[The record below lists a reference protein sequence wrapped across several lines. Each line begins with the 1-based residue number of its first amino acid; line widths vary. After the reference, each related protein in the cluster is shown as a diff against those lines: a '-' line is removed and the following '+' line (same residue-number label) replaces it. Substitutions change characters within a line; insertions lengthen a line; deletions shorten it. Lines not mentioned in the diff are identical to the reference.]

1 MKQFQQYGLAAAVA
15 SIAAG
20 SVAVNAQL
28 PQVSST
34 ESGDLAIVPY
44 YTVLDGKNTGIHI
57 INTTEST
64 QVVKVRLRRG
74 ADSKDALDFNLV
86 MSPLDEWTANI
97 GAGGSTGVKVTT
109 NDTTCTVPAFPAG
122 GAEMPDTYAEGATE
136 GYVEIIGMG
145 QASSEASGLAVAA
158 EHGATGVPASC
169 ALVRNHFFRVPATKV
184 GDTQV
189 KGTHSSNV
197 LSSGVCSTA
206 AVAAATALS
215 PLCYGSSTAIGAGA
229 AYDAAFG
236 GNLGFADD
244 KERAAAA
251 YNVTLL
257 EPTDDRAFKVSYF
270 ITDSTGGLEA
280 GDNAFMVEGFSD
292 SPMATNQQPLSFG
305 TDGKLNYDPLNFELP
320 NLAYGAYPSTNT
332 VRKLSGATTT
342 SSIGDG
348 SMFTGLRAAVDTES
362 LINDWASFDTAD
374 GTVAT
379 DWVVTLPGQYAM
391 NNPICDLYDS
401 YTSAAT
407 ACKFATSAG
416 DTSGKITSAGTL
428 DDDELPLILSS
439 NVANSNTGEGSRL
452 LLWDREEQ
460 SLNGEDPTVDSEL
473 GFSPGGSAGEP
484 AVEATL
490 NREVN
495 VLVFGPEGSEGVL
508 GSADL
513 QDEDYGLMVVASPE
527 GGDRGWAQLTID
539 PKNTAPGLWSV
550 GVDAP
555 ADDANVDPNATNGFG
570 EMNDMA
576 GADQTIAVGFAVWER
591 SFAEQA
597 GNYSR
602 MVEHTTTSSSG
613 SARAL
618 ASSVR

>member
-20 SVAVNAQL
+20 SVAVNAT
-28 PQVSST
+28 QVSTT

-145 QASSEASGLAVAA
+145 QTSSEAMGLAVAA
-158 EHGATGVPASC
+158 EHGKTGVPASC
-169 ALVRNHFFRVPATKV
+169 AIVRNHFFRVAAASV
-184 GDTQV
+184 GNTAV
-189 KGTHSSNV
+189 KGTHTSNV

-206 AVAAATALS
+206 AVAAATAGS
-215 PLCYGSSTAIGAGA
+215 ALCNASATAVAGGA
-229 AYDAAFG
+229 ALDTSFG
-236 GNLGFADD
+236 GALGLTTDAL
-244 KERAAAA
+244 KAQAA
-251 YNVTLL
+251 YNLSVL
-257 EPTDDRAFKVSYF
+257 EDTDDRALKVSYF

-280 GDNAFMVEGFSD
+280 GDNAFMVEAFSGAA
-292 SPMATNQQPLSFG
+292 MATNQQPLSFG

-320 NLAYGAYPSTNT
+320 NLAYGAYPSSNA
-332 VRKLSGATTT
+332 VRQATGAIAS

-348 SMFTGLRAAVDTES
+348 SMFTDLRTAVDTEA
-362 LINDWASFDTAD
+362 LINDWASFDTTD

-391 NNPICDLYDS
+391 NNPICDLYNS

-407 ACKFATSAG
+407 ACKFAASAG
-416 DTSGKITSAGTL
+416 DVAGFIDSAGTL

-550 GVDAP
+550 GTDAP
-555 ADDANVDPNATNGFG
+555 DDDADVDPNATNGFG
-570 EMNDMA
+570 GTTDLV
-576 GADQTIAVGFAVWER
+576 GSADHTIAIGFAVWER

-602 MVEHTTTSSSG
+602 MVEHSTTSSSG

-618 ASSVR
+618 AGSVR

>member
-20 SVAVNAQL
+20 SVAVNATE
-28 PQVSST
+28 VST
-34 ESGDLAIVPY
+34 KEVGDLAIIPY
-44 YTVLDGKNTGIHI
+44 YTVLDGKNTGMHI
-57 INTTEST
+57 INTTKST
-64 QVVKVRLRRG
+64 QIVKVRLRRG

-97 GAGGSTGVKVTT
+97 GAGGPTGVKVTT
-109 NDTTCTVPAFPAG
+109 NDTTCTVPEFPAG

-136 GYVEIIGMG
+136 GYIEIIGMG
-145 QASSEASGLAVAA
+145 QAFSEKQGLAVAA
-158 EHGATGVPASC
+158 EHGKTGVPASC
-169 ALVRNHFFRVPATKV
+169 ALVRNHFFRVAEGSV
-184 GDTQV
+184 GTASV
-189 KGTHSSNV
+189 KGTHTSGL
-197 LSSGVCSTA
+197 LSSGVCNAT
-206 AVAAATALS
+206 AVAAAVTGAVCYPSATAVSL
-215 PLCYGSSTAIGAGA
+215 GA
-229 AYDAAFG
+229 AYVT
-236 GNLGFADD
+236 
-244 KERAAAA
+244 AAATTA
-251 YNVTLL
+251 EKAIATYNLSSL
-257 EPTDDRAFKVSYF
+257 ADTDDQALKVSF
-270 ITDSTGGLEA
+270 MITDSTGGLEA
-280 GDNAFMVEGFSD
+280 GDNAYMVEGFSD
-292 SPMATNQQPLSFG
+292 AAMATNQQPLSFG

-332 VRKLSGATTT
+332 VRKLSGANAT
-342 SSIGDG
+342 SSIGNG
-348 SMFTGLRAAVDTES
+348 SMFTGLRSAVDTEA
-362 LINDWASFDTAD
+362 LINDWASFDTTD

-513 QDEDYGLMVVASPE
+513 QDEDYGLMVVASPA

-550 GVDAP
+550 GADAP
-555 ADDANVDPNATNGFG
+555 GDDENVDPNATNGFG
-570 EMNDMA
+570 EITDLAVADNTMA
-576 GADQTIAVGFAVWER
+576 IGFAVWER
-591 SFAEQA
+591 SFADQA

-602 MVEHTTTSSSG
+602 MVEHSTISSSG
-613 SARAL
+613 SERRMLTSAEQEL
-618 ASSVR
+618 IFD

>member
-20 SVAVNAQL
+20 SVAVNATE
-28 PQVSST
+28 VSNK
-34 ESGDLAIVPY
+34 EVGDLALIPY
-44 YTVLDGKNTGIHI
+44 YTVLDGKNTGMHI

-109 NDTTCTVPAFPAG
+109 NDTTCTVPEFPAG

-136 GYVEIIGMG
+136 GYIEIIGMG
-145 QASSEASGLAVAA
+145 QAASELQGLAVAA
-158 EHGATGVPASC
+158 EHGTTGVPASC
-169 ALVRNHFFRVPATKV
+169 ALVRNHFFRVDADDVATAS
-184 GDTQV
+184 V
-189 KGTHSSNV
+189 KGTHTSGL
-197 LSSGVCSTA
+197 LSSGLCNAT
-206 AVAAATALS
+206 AVAAAATGAACYASATAVS
-215 PLCYGSSTAIGAGA
+215 AGA
-229 AYDAAFG
+229 AYVPSGTDAEKAIATY
-236 GNLGFADD
+236 NLSSLVDTNDQA
-244 KERAAAA
+244 
-251 YNVTLL
+251 L
-257 EPTDDRAFKVSYF
+257 KVSYF

-280 GDNAFMVEGFSD
+280 GDNAVMIEGFASA
-292 SPMATNQQPLSFG
+292 PMATNQQPLSFG
-305 TDGKLNYDPLNFELP
+305 TAGKLQYDPLNFELP
-320 NLAYGAYPSTNT
+320 NLAYGAYPSSVTA
-332 VRKLSGATTT
+332 RAPAAGLSGLTGAA
-342 SSIGDG
+342 SAARDG
-348 SMFTGLRAAVDTES
+348 SLFTDLRAAIDTTS
-362 LINDWASFDTAD
+362 LINDWASIETDD

-391 NNPICDLYDS
+391 ANPICDLYAS

-407 ACKFATSAG
+407 ACKFAATATNVTGYISSAG
-416 DTSGKITSAGTL
+416 VL
-428 DDDELPLILSS
+428 DDDELPLILAS

-460 SLNGEDPTVDSEL
+460 SLNGEDPETDEGL
-473 GFSPGGSAGEP
+473 GFSPGGSAGDP
-484 AVEATL
+484 TKVAVL

-495 VLVFGPEGSEGVL
+495 VLVFGAEGSEGVL

-513 QDEDYGLMVVASPE
+513 QDEDYGLKVVATPE

-550 GVDAP
+550 GSDAP
-555 ADDANVDPNATNGFG
+555 DDGDNVDPNATNGFG
-570 EMNDMA
+570 EITDLAQPDNTMA
-576 GADQTIAVGFAVWER
+576 IGFAVWER
-591 SFAEQA
+591 SFADQA

-602 MVEHTTTSSSG
+602 MVEHSTVSSAG
-613 SARAL
+613 STR
-618 ASSVR
+618 